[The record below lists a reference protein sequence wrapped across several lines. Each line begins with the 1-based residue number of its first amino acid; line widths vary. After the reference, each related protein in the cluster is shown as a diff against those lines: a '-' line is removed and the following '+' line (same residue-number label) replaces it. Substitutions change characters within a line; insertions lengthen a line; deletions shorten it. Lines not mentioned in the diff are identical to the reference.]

1 MKLVHTISHVAEIP
15 EILVFYC
22 AHCQHA
28 ETLMPEPEEQ
38 KVA

>member
-1 MKLVHTISHVAEIP
+1 MKLIHTISHVADIP

-22 AHCQHA
+22 THCQHA
-28 ETLMPEPEEQ
+28 ETLSSEPEEQ